1 MPGPVW
7 SEPFQLC
14 SNDKVCQDGLDMQD
28 FQRLEEGEMPRGKS
42 CKGCLVESTVSENA
56 EVR

>member
-1 MPGPVW
+1 MPGAVW
-7 SEPFQLC
+7 SEPFWLC
-14 SNDKVCQDGLDMQD
+14 SDDKVCHKGLDMQD

-42 CKGCLVESTVSENA
+42 YEGCLVESAVSENT